1 MNFFNH
7 HYENNYDELITYYP
21 RFYREVREMVVILK
35 AHGDVADNLEAGI
48 ERIYNNCF
56 IDEADEQTIEKLE
69 AFLDVGLNKQRTLEE
84 RRRLVKSYFVGF
96 GKVSAS
102 MLKEMIQSYTNAG
115 VDIYF
120 EPFDEERNNMLHI
133 DFERGSEDTIYMD
146 DILELL
152 AKKIPAHIAYRAN
165 VVYRFPIGIGRS
177 RAYYGYD
184 YKYCGTLPNPA
195 LIGEA
200 FTFLSGAQKKRSQAR
215 SVFPQADEEAE
226 AGTYPADTKIGLLR
240 GAEAA
245 NLPSYEHGLAI
256 YPLTQ
261 NEGKEAGLEP
271 SETYIG
277 AINDIDAGAG
287 ITITDF
293 GVDYIFCGEEYSQ
306 S

>member
-1 MNFFNH
+1 MKFYNH
-7 HYENNYDELITYYP
+7 YFASNYDELITYYP
-21 RFYREVREMVVILK
+21 RFYREVREMVAILK
-35 AHGDVADNLEAGI
+35 AHGGVADDLEAGI
-48 ERIYNNCF
+48 ERIYSNSF
-56 IDEADEQTIEKLE
+56 IDDADEETIERLE
-69 AFLDVGLNKQRTLEE
+69 EFLDVGLNRQRTLEE

-102 MLKEMIQSYTNAG
+102 MLKEMIQSYTNAD

-184 YKYCGTLPNPA
+184 YKYCGTIPNPA

-200 FTFLSGAQKKRSQAR
+200 FTFVAGAQEKRTQAR
-215 SVFPQADEEAE
+215 SVFRQADEEAE
-226 AGTYPADTKIGLLR
+226 AGTYPTDTQIGLLR
-240 GAEAA
+240 GADAA
-245 NLPSYEHGLAI
+245 TAPSYEHGRTISPQTAE
-256 YPLTQ
+256 
-261 NEGKEAGLEP
+261 EGTEAGIWP
-271 SETYIG
+271 SETYLG
-277 AINDIDAGAG
+277 AINKIDAGAG
-287 ITITDF
+287 ITISDF